1 MPRDVHIDSLVEG
14 DNVLGETPSN
24 RAVVHAAEQ
33 IRHEGQVLPLL
44 IYEADGR
51 WVVHD
56 DTLRLRAFKRLRD
69 KGRWPENLKHL
80 YVFVVV
86 LSGAEAAAFH
96 GCDDVIGKQL
106 GPVDEAIYLK
116 RLLEVYM
123 RAGAKELGGR
133 VRRDN
138 RSQPANQQPG
148 ATGFL
153 RARYGWSDEWAR
165 QSAHRTRLSW
175 SLLFTLREEK
185 NVTKGALTRAGKAIY
200 HDPASDPDA
209 VARSALNGGCTKHT
223 GSKTPD
229 AESDP
234 AAATSGSDNAVRTE
248 PTGDPETG
256 VAATPAS
263 QTAAHAS
270 TSSRAWQEFGR
281 QIAHRLGSWSLDAAL
296 ACLATLF
303 AELAAS
309 AGPEASA
316 VWSKLLATCR
326 EIEAGRGQEPA
337 TDPSTPEPAST
348 DTPSGNTTQTRAAAA
363 PPQAPTRETASA
375 RKPDDEPVETAQPV
389 AQPARTDTRTK
400 ASPTNGATHGGSNA
414 RSDQTDRDNPSRGQP
429 NNGPSGGRCTEA
441 EAQEAR
447 HYLERLWSQL
457 GSLANIHAASSVG
470 KGCLDRLWK
479 EGRLS
484 RKNLRLLRSA
494 AAEHGVA

>member
-1 MPRDVHIDSLVEG
+1 MHRFAHIDTLVEG

-33 IRHEGQVLPLL
+33 IRQEGQVLPLL
-44 IYEADGR
+44 IYKADGR

-69 KGRWPENLKHL
+69 NGRWPENLKHL

-86 LSGAEAAAFH
+86 VSDAEAAAFH

-106 GPVDEAIYLK
+106 GPVGEAIYLK
-116 RLLEVYM
+116 RLLEVHM
-123 RAGAKELGGR
+123 RAGANAIGGR

-165 QSAHRTRLSW
+165 QSVHRTRLPW
-175 SLLFTLREEK
+175 SLLFTLRAEN
-185 NVTKGALTRAGKAIY
+185 NVTKGALTRAGQAIY
-200 HDPASDPDA
+200 HDPASDPEA
-209 VARSALNGGCTKHT
+209 VARSALNGGATAHT
-223 GSKTPD
+223 GSKTQA

-234 AAATSGSDNAVRTE
+234 AAATSASDDAVTTE
-248 PTGDPETG
+248 PTGDRETG
-256 VAATPAS
+256 VAATRAS
-263 QTAAHAS
+263 QTAANAS
-270 TSSRAWQEFGR
+270 ITSQAGQAFGR
-281 QIAHRLGSWSLDAAL
+281 QIAHRLVSWSLDAAL

-303 AELAAS
+303 AQLAAS

-326 EIEAGRGQEPA
+326 EIEAGRGQESA
-337 TDPSTPEPAST
+337 TDPSTPAPAST
-348 DTPSGNTTQTRAAAA
+348 DTQGGYTTQTRAAAS
-363 PPQAPTRETASA
+363 PPQAPTREAASA
-375 RKPDDEPVETAQPV
+375 RKPDGEPVEAAQPV
-389 AQPARTDTRTK
+389 AQPARADTRTK
-400 ASPTNGATHGGSNA
+400 DSPTHGAAQGGSNA

-441 EAQEAR
+441 EAKEAR
-447 HYLERLWSQL
+447 DYFERLLNQL
-457 GSLANIHAASSVG
+457 GSLANVRAASSVG
-470 KGCLDRLWK
+470 TGCLDRLQK

-484 RKNLRLLRSA
+484 RNNLHRLRSA